1 MSGRVLFAALD
12 LLDRQLRDR
21 QGILC
26 GNVDDLELE
35 RSEDTGE
42 LYVTALVSGPGA
54 LLERL
59 GHLRLG
65 RWLQRTNRTANPA
78 GDELVPMRLV
88 QRIGPVIDLAVDAVD
103 LATHGSERWV
113 RDHVI
118 SHVPGSRYRAPE

>member
-1 MSGRVLFAALD
+1 MTGRVLYAALD

-21 QGILC
+21 HGVLC

-35 RSEDTGE
+35 RTADSGE
-42 LYVTALVSGPGA
+42 LYVTALVSGPGT

-65 RWLQRTNRTANPA
+65 RWLQRTNRTTNPA
-78 GDELVPMRLV
+78 GDERVPMGLV
-88 QRIGPVIDLAVDAVD
+88 QRIGPVVD
-103 LATHGSERWV
+103 LALDASELATYGSERWV